1 MRFFFIIEETSKI
14 KFDILILLY
23 HIFKSEFHVLNRD
36 NMMYLSLCSFITDY
50 LVQSIPTLHLMLGPF
65 KGIFL
70 LFLIPDHMLITL
82 MIDTL
87 GRFLGLTLMCSS
99 LNTFNFVK
107 LYRGIDEL
115 NIFIK
120 IEKLQMMQDSEI
132 RSRIRAIH
140 IRGGQSKI
148 RILVIL

>member
-70 LFLIPDHMLITL
+70 LFLIPYHMLITL

-87 GRFLGLTLMCSS
+87 GRFLVLTLMCSS
-99 LNTFNFVK
+99 LTTVNFVE
-107 LYRGIDEL
+107 RFIVINEM
-115 NIFIK
+115 NIF
-120 IEKLQMMQDSEI
+120 
-132 RSRIRAIH
+132 
-140 IRGGQSKI
+140 
-148 RILVIL
+148 